1 MRLFF
6 TSYIFSFML
15 LVLSTPGYTEV
26 NELTGRVIDVING
39 DTILLQD
46 HQNKQH
52 RIYLF
57 GIDAPELDQQSGPEA
72 RAYLDRLLFARTYQ
86 AKVVYSQRTKGGN
99 IIGTVYA
106 AELNSTQY
114 ADINGMMVMAGYA
127 WASRHHGKRYHAIEQ
142 IARNRKIGLWAEPRP
157 LPPWEWRAKHKR

>member
-1 MRLFF
+1 MRLFI
-6 TSYIFSFML
+6 TRYIFSLIL
-15 LVLSTPGYTEV
+15 LVPSQPGYTEV
-26 NELTGRVIDVING
+26 KELSGRVIDVING

-46 HQNKQH
+46 NQKRQH

-57 GIDAPELDQQSGPEA
+57 GIDAPELGQPAGQEA

-86 AKVVYSQRTKGGN
+86 AKVVYSKRTKAGN
-99 IIGTVYA
+99 IIGTLYA

-127 WASRHHGKRYHAIEQ
+127 WASQRHGKRYAAIEQ
-142 IARNRKIGLWAEPRP
+142 MARNRKIGLWAEPRP

>member
-1 MRLFF
+1 MRFVF
-6 TSYIFSFML
+6 TSFIFCLSF
-15 LVLSTPGYTEV
+15 LVLSTPGYAEV
-26 NELTGRVIDVING
+26 KELSGRVIDVING

-46 HQNKQH
+46 SQNIRH

-57 GIDAPELDQQSGPEA
+57 GIDAPELGQTNGQEA

-86 AKVVYSQRTKGGN
+86 AKVVFSKRTKAGN

-106 AELNSTQY
+106 AELNSTQF

-127 WASRHHGKRYHAIEQ
+127 WASQRDGKRYRAIED
-142 IARNRKIGLWAEPRP
+142 IARHRKVGLWAESRP
-157 LPPWEWRAKHKR
+157 LPPWQWRAKHRR